1 MALKQFNLLSFIFIL
16 ALISLSPIGQSKR
29 DTPSDKKPSPF
40 EFIKTL
46 QGCHKGN
53 KSKDIHHLKNY
64 LHQFGYLQYPNET
77 HANNDDFDETL
88 ESAVKTYQRNYHI
101 NPTGTL
107 DATTV
112 SKMTTPRCGVPDIID
127 GKNTMQKHGTKEHES
142 NSSSKHIHTVSHY
155 SFFQGNPR
163 WPPSKTHLTYRFLP
177 NTPAPAV
184 GPVSRAF
191 QKWASSTHFTFSR
204 AQNSADLVIGF
215 HRGDHGD
222 GFPFDGRGGT
232 LAHAFAPTNGRFHY
246 DADERWSVGPV
257 QDAFDLE
264 TVALHEIGH
273 LLGLGHSSVE
283 AAIMYSGI
291 GAGVTKNLH
300 ADDIQGIRALYNV

>member
-1 MALKQFNLLSFIFIL
+1 MATSHLLSIFIL
-16 ALISLSPIGQSKR
+16 ALISLSPIGQAKR
-29 DTPSDKKPSPF
+29 DTPSEQKPSPF

-53 KSKDIHHLKNY
+53 KTKDIHHLKNY

-88 ESAVKTYQRNYHI
+88 ESAIKTYQRNYHI

-112 SKMTTPRCGVPDIID
+112 SKMTTPRCGVPDIIN
-127 GKNTMQKHGTKEHES
+127 GRNTMQKHGTKGHES

-155 SFFQGNPR
+155 SFFRGNPR

-177 NTPAPAV
+177 NTPAAAV

-191 QKWASSTHFTFSR
+191 QKWASSTHFTFSL

-222 GFPFDGRGGT
+222 GFPFDGGT

-246 DADERWSVGPV
+246 DADELWSVGPV

-273 LLGLGHSSVE
+273 LLGLDHSSVE
-283 AAIMYSGI
+283 AAIMYPRIPSGR
-291 GAGVTKNLH
+291 TKGLNT
-300 ADDIQGIRALYNV
+300 DDIQGIRALYNV